1 MRMLSTPS
9 RRIRTRTGRS
19 PLLRTNCAIHPRV
32 PERGTASL
40 LNVRTWSPG
49 FIPATAAG
57 DVSATESTVACVQLT
72 ESASW
77 ANERYSR
84 GRLSIV
90 PASRLISA
98 DARLLHASRLAA
110 DTERDIVKT
119 AAFGKV
125 IADLLDLLVAPLGF
139 DSLGCQ
145 WRQFRNWRA
154 GRANEAAGQ

>member
-49 FIPATAAG
+49 YPCDGGGRRFGNRKHGRLCPA
-57 DVSATESTVACVQLT
+57 
-72 ESASW
+72 
-77 ANERYSR
+77 ERKRLVGERAVFSRQALNSPCFQSDLR
-84 GRLSIV
+84 GRSIV
-90 PASRLISA
+90 ERVSVGGA
-98 DARLLHASRLAA
+98 DA
-110 DTERDIVKT
+110 ERDTVKT
-119 AAFGKV
+119 AAVGKV
-125 IADLLDLLVAPLGF
+125 VADLLDLLVAALGF

-145 WRQFRNWRA
+145 WRQFRNRPA
-154 GRANEAAGQ
+154 GCANKAAGQ